1 MESDETQVSHGSG
14 SAWITC
20 GKISSKKNKWDKER
34 KSSLKSFCFIPAA
47 DQIQK
52 CFCSVMQILRSW
64 DDWQKAEMRNKR
76 AGNWDMRVLRLHYTA
91 TSQTGSNSDGSFRNN
106 RHHNIN
112 FLPSFLHFFQLACF
126 SHKYFYPPAAGG
138 SWRPQW
144 WQGWGGW
151 PAPRGR
157 ASGQETWSLQH
168 MMVVMVEY

>member
-1 MESDETQVSHGSG
+1 MIIKYGENLEKILLNKKKKEKLSQERVIITWELESDETQVSHGSG

-91 TSQTGSNSDGSFRNN
+91 TSQTGSNSDGSSRNN
-106 RHHNIN
+106 RHRNIN
-112 FLPSFLHFFQLACF
+112 CPLFALYTIFSTCLFF
-126 SHKYFYPPAAGG
+126 
-138 SWRPQW
+138 
-144 WQGWGGW
+144 
-151 PAPRGR
+151 
-157 ASGQETWSLQH
+157 T
-168 MMVVMVEY
+168 